1 MWVDQ
6 LAYYNNK
13 KYPLQTHV
21 HTNFEH
27 HHKKATQI
35 FNAIYYIITKD
46 IYCIYNFS
54 LSSRGQWKRRK
65 GSTKINQVCVGV
77 YRFIQYNTECYNTL
91 VAKTSS
97 DILARGHGQG
107 WGGRR
112 QARWKLYFWT
122 ARWSAD
128 SWQSAHP
135 VANLR
140 DPLFG

>member
-6 LAYYNNK
+6 LAYYNSK

-27 HHKKATQI
+27 HHKKATRI

-65 GSTKINQVCVGV
+65 GSTKINQVCVCV

-97 DILARGHGQG
+97 DILARGHWTGM
-107 WGGRR
+107 GGRQR
-112 QARWKLYFWT
+112 QQARWKL
-122 ARWSAD
+122 
-128 SWQSAHP
+128 
-135 VANLR
+135 
-140 DPLFG
+140 

>member
-6 LAYYNNK
+6 LAYYNSK
-13 KYPLQTHV
+13 KYPLQSHV

-27 HHKKATQI
+27 HHKKATRI

-77 YRFIQYNTECYNTL
+77 CTGSYNT
-91 VAKTSS
+91 
-97 DILARGHGQG
+97 I
-107 WGGRR
+107 
-112 QARWKLYFWT
+112 
-122 ARWSAD
+122 
-128 SWQSAHP
+128 QSAII
-135 VANLR
+135 LW
-140 DPLFG
+140 